1 MIYLLFNTETNKYY
15 GAYGDSLLMKENKMF
30 LEKTHKSGFK
40 VFSLNSKTFKMKNEN
55 LERLPTLKTQQRH
68 EIIYLL
74 YDKNSHSFI
83 TYDNDLN
90 YLSQMINFFDRD
102 YGIIKT
108 RLNSIFIDVESNVKY
123 IHDEDN
129 IIEKPKETVVRREY
143 TEKEAKD
150 IYEITRELNLL
161 KQQKKRLE
169 EKKTEYESNL
179 KLYNKFKEEMKV
191 KDAFIVPELFLSKFK
206 LFEKLEKENEITF
219 ENYMKYDEHKFLE
232 NSYELLF
239 EGGSNVNINV

>member
-15 GAYGDSLLMKENKMF
+15 GAYCDTMLMKENKMF

-55 LERLPTLKTQQRH
+55 FERLPTLKTPQRN

-74 YDKNSHSFI
+74 YDKTSHSFI

-90 YLSQMINFFDRD
+90 YLSQMIHFFDREYD
-102 YGIIKT
+102 IIKT
-108 RLNSIFIDVESNVKY
+108 RLNSIFIDVESDVKY
-123 IHDEDN
+123 IPNDDN
-129 IIEKPKETVVRREY
+129 VMDKSEETAVRREY
-143 TEKEAKD
+143 TEEEAKD

-161 KQQKKRLE
+161 KQQKKRLQ
-169 EKKTEYESNL
+169 EKQVEYESNL
-179 KLYNKFKEEMKV
+179 ELYNRFKKEMKV
-191 KDAFIVPELFLSKFK
+191 KEAFIVPELFLSKFK
-206 LFEKLEKENEITF
+206 LFEKLENENEISF

-239 EGGSNVNINV
+239 EGGSHVNIN